1 METEKNA
8 VWGIFRTV
16 GDDALFLKPFDCR
29 EVVGVHTGG
38 LIHIFLPFDFWI
50 HRVFVGTES
59 EVKTYIYNNS
69 TSKGCKYASLAE
81 NCKDAISGFIHAIL
95 HRIYEKSCETFSKR
109 AYRERGRL
117 VNTEELKKLKSESK
131 LTTKQI
137 SELSG
142 IPESTISRVLS
153 GQTDN
158 PTFDTV
164 CAIVKAMGGSLDKIV
179 DPQADLAQSDASPL
193 IALYEKI
200 IAQKEY
206 YIKVLITFC
215 VVLVSVLILFVLCDL
230 LNGTRGFIRY

>member
-1 METEKNA
+1 MN
-8 VWGIFRTV
+8 I
-16 GDDALFLKPFDCR
+16 
-29 EVVGVHTGG
+29 
-38 LIHIFLPFDFWI
+38 
-50 HRVFVGTES
+50 
-59 EVKTYIYNNS
+59 
-69 TSKGCKYASLAE
+69 
-81 NCKDAISGFIHAIL
+81 
-95 HRIYEKSCETFSKR
+95 
-109 AYRERGRL
+109 
-117 VNTEELKKLKSESK
+117 EELKKLKSESK
-131 LTTKQI
+131 LTTKQT

-179 DPQADLAQSDASPL
+179 DPQADLTQSDASPL